1 MPPAVATPA
10 DQCRPEEQTFLTI
23 PEWFLVFSPKEYAE
37 DVQRRP
43 PSSFPFFDHI
53 VQFWRGYRA
62 VVRATENYP
71 VNWGY
76 HLMVVVIGVSTTVEY
91 GMKGVYESTLGRL
104 TEATCPHGADARR
117 PASGFRRARI
127 RRLSRR
133 ARVVR
138 FQLSPRAAPRLDGNR
153 VVGSASDPQMGTEIR
168 NDDRVRHQGRLRMAV
183 AARLGSDLRRRRV
196 GDDVR
201 TRSRAGHRRQR
212 ARQD

>member
-1 MPPAVATPA
+1 MKLRLLAVVAVCCALIAVAWREGSGSAAIGLSDRPPMPPAVATPA

-104 TEATCPHGADARR
+104 TEATCPHGATQEDRLA
-117 PASGFRRARI
+117 ASVGANTPTFSTSTRGTISTISTRCAAFGRKPGGGERI
-127 RRLSRR
+127 RS
-133 ARVVR
+133 AN
-138 FQLSPRAAPRLDGNR
+138 GN
-153 VVGSASDPQMGTEIR
+153 GNTQ
-168 NDDRVRHQGRLRMAV
+168 
-183 AARLGSDLRRRRV
+183 
-196 GDDVR
+196 
-201 TRSRAGHRRQR
+201 
-212 ARQD
+212 